1 VAGAVKVEA
10 IVDTSG
16 NVAAARV
23 ISGPPQLRDAALNA
37 VQQWRYRP
45 YVQGGKARQFTTQ
58 ALMEFELQ

>member
-1 VAGAVKVEA
+1 M
-10 IVDTSG
+10 VDTSG

-37 VQQWRYRP
+37 VQQWRYKP
-45 YVQGGKARQFTTQ
+45 YVSGGKARQFTTQ